1 MFLDVNTRMNS
12 TISYVIDRAIA
23 VSPMLLLFGVGVFLV
38 KPNLLTFG
46 FASLTIFLYLLKYM
60 HEKVVL
66 YINEFVPLRFSLPA
80 PHPVE
85 EPSEKNEVDRVE
97 NVTPVVRSR
106 RRRRGSG

>member
-12 TISYVIDRAIA
+12 TISYVIDRAVA

-46 FASLTIFLYLLKYM
+46 FASLTMFLHLLKYM
-60 HEKVVL
+60 HEKVML
-66 YINEFVPLRFSLPA
+66 YINEFAPLRFSLP
-80 PHPVE
+80 VE
-85 EPSEKNEVDRVE
+85 ETAEKDEVDRVE